1 MDARLK
7 AKYKYHHGRNTAVTV
22 EAPVEDKANKA
33 AKIATA
39 SSREARSNQRRLLT
53 AFGTYYKTIR
63 QRNRWS
69 NDLHLGAGEEVPGS
83 ILLGPIWE
91 TNFTCSSS
99 SLGVL
104 DSARSELLLW

>member
-22 EAPVEDKANKA
+22 EAPFEDKANKA

-53 AFGTYYKTIR
+53 AFGTYYYKKII
-63 QRNRWS
+63 QLIIVS
-69 NDLHLGAGEEVPGS
+69 
-83 ILLGPIWE
+83 
-91 TNFTCSSS
+91 
-99 SLGVL
+99 
-104 DSARSELLLW
+104 